1 MSKAAE
7 LLVYSIRE
15 DVLTM
20 ISVEMTVREFSD
32 KLEDRIAQF
41 EKETY
46 EYTKQAITDSIKSA
60 SLEP

>member
-7 LLVYSIRE
+7 LLVDSIRE

-20 ISVEMTVREFSD
+20 IAVEMTVREFSD